1 MDCHVFV
8 KPRAIGRLI
17 KWFDENPARKAI
29 LSGPMHY
36 DNREMFSTHFADQ
49 WRGTMWGTW
58 ASAWMCKACDHHFS
72 IEQVDGM
79 AIPITLEMN
88 HRSISKCNC
97 GRSFPATAVEWP
109 QHEQHFMAAGF
120 RPAAESDEDPEFEIP
135 GMGLGL
141 FACRK
146 SDWPGFVEGAAGF
159 GAEELCIHE
168 AMRQDGGVALC
179 LPWLRWLHRFARP
192 DGVPYTLLNASKV
205 RNYCLWFQ
213 RLGRDFEPIRKHMIE
228 ESGLMS
234 PQDWERCAADP
245 MGFTDGI
252 PGRKVESCS
261 TCGGDRT
268 SGGQSRPQ
276 PPEDA
281 TFDEGF
287 EWCKNT
293 PRDLNEHLD
302 TIAKYAGKVDRVTA
316 ITKRRETVIGLMAG
330 KPKNIHVY
338 DTEQDELY
346 ERVHEWAAAE
356 DVIEKL
362 SVTAIQDFNL
372 ARIEP
377 TDLLFIDTIHSAEQ
391 LSSEL
396 QRFAPNVS
404 RFLIIRGTGN
414 FAEISEDR
422 RQPGLL
428 VALRDFMKANPEW
441 SVIEHRMN
449 QYGMT
454 VLSRAAE
461 DKPKLPSKLKIA
473 ANFAGALA
481 SHVATGAEHATP
493 ETMEYRLKICSM
505 CPHRSDSACSVCGCP
520 VDKKASWAEQSC
532 PIGLWPKSD
541 PWADTESLEVA
552 PA

>member
-1 MDCHVFV
+1 
-8 KPRAIGRLI
+8 
-17 KWFDENPARKAI
+17 
-29 LSGPMHY
+29 
-36 DNREMFSTHFADQ
+36 
-49 WRGTMWGTW
+49 
-58 ASAWMCKACDHHFS
+58 
-72 IEQVDGM
+72 
-79 AIPITLEMN
+79 
-88 HRSISKCNC
+88 
-97 GRSFPATAVEWP
+97 
-109 QHEQHFMAAGF
+109 
-120 RPAAESDEDPEFEIP
+120 
-135 GMGLGL
+135 
-141 FACRK
+141 
-146 SDWPGFVEGAAGF
+146 
-159 GAEELCIHE
+159 
-168 AMRQDGGVALC
+168 
-179 LPWLRWLHRFARP
+179 
-192 DGVPYTLLNASKV
+192 
-205 RNYCLWFQ
+205 
-213 RLGRDFEPIRKHMIE
+213 
-228 ESGLMS
+228 
-234 PQDWERCAADP
+234 
-245 MGFTDGI
+245 
-252 PGRKVESCS
+252 
-261 TCGGDRT
+261 
-268 SGGQSRPQ
+268 
-276 PPEDA
+276 
-281 TFDEGF
+281 
-287 EWCKNT
+287 
-293 PRDLNEHLD
+293 
-302 TIAKYAGKVDRVTA
+302 
-316 ITKRRETVIGLMAG
+316 
-330 KPKNIHVY
+330 
-338 DTEQDELY
+338 
-346 ERVHEWAAAE
+346 
-356 DVIEKL
+356 VIEKL